1 MLFTNADLKKLI
13 LPLIVEQLLSV
24 TIGMADAVMVS
35 GVGQAAISGVSLVDS
50 VNILLINVLAAL
62 ATGGAVVSPQH
73 LGRGE
78 PWKACIAAKQLI
90 FCCAAL
96 GTLVACVVLV
106 FRTPLLTG
114 LFGAVEADVMRNA
127 QTYFFYS
134 ALSYPFIAV
143 YNAGAAL
150 FRTMG
155 NSRISMVTSMCM
167 NLINVAG
174 NAILIYGFSMGVAGA
189 AIATLVSRIVGSA
202 AMVILLRRPTGAI
215 FVRDWRQFRLDWTT
229 VKSIFR
235 IGIPTGLENGMFQIG
250 KVLVSSL
257 VATFGTA
264 AVAANSVANNISS
277 FAIIPGS
284 AIGLAMVTVVG
295 QCVGARDYT
304 QARHYT
310 KKLMLMAYVGVAIV
324 NVALIALCRPIVGIY
339 SLPAETASLASEL
352 ILLHSFFCMALW
364 PAAFTLPNALRA
376 GSDVRFTMTVSVFSM
391 WIFRI
396 VFSYILGSWLD
407 MGVIGVW
414 VAMFIDWVF
423 RSILFIIR
431 FHGHRWEQ
439 KQIL

>member
-1 MLFTNADLKKLI
+1 MLFSNADLKKLI
-13 LPLIVEQLLSV
+13 LPLIIEQLLSV

-50 VNILLINVLAAL
+50 VNVLLINVLSAL
-62 ATGGAVVSPQH
+62 ATGGAVVSSQH

-90 FCCAAL
+90 FCCGVL
-96 GTLVACVVLV
+96 GALVACAVLG
-106 FRTPLLTG
+106 FRSPLLTG
-114 LFGAVEADVMRNA
+114 LFGAVEPDVMRSA

-155 NSRISMVTSMCM
+155 NSRISMITSMCM

-174 NAILIYGFSMGVAGA
+174 NAILIFGFSIGVAGA

-202 AMVILLRRPTGAI
+202 AMVVLLRRPTGAI
-215 FVRDWRQFRLDWTT
+215 FVRDWRQFRLDFST

-257 VATFGTA
+257 VATFGTV
-264 AVAANSVANNISS
+264 AVAANSVANNITS

-295 QCVGARDYT
+295 QCVGARDYA
-304 QARHYT
+304 QARHYA
-310 KKLMLMAYVGVAIV
+310 KKLLLMAYIGVAAV
-324 NVALIALCRPIVGIY
+324 NVLLMALCRFIVGIY
-339 SLPAETASLASEL
+339 SLPAETSGLACEL
-352 ILLHSFFCMALW
+352 ILLHSVFCMTLW

-376 GSDVRFTMTVSVFSM
+376 ASDVRFTMTVSVFSM
-391 WIFRI
+391 WMFRI
-396 VFSYILGSWLD
+396 VFSYVLGSWLD

-414 VAMFIDWVF
+414 VAMFIDWAF
-423 RSILFIIR
+423 RIILFVTR